1 MSKTKRTLS
10 LLLALVMVFLVACSP
25 SGGQGSSSGKKVEYQ
40 DELTIP
46 GNNALASTDYVVT
59 NKNPDHAFNANFI
72 DGLMENDRVGKL
84 VPALAESVDVNEAK
98 TEYTFHL
105 KKGIKWVTSNQEDY
119 EEVKA
124 QDFVTGLR
132 HAAEFKS
139 GVNELV
145 QGVIKGYTEY
155 LNSDF
160 SDAEWEKVGI
170 KAKDD
175 YTLVYTLEKPTPFF
189 LDFTTYNILLP
200 INQKFLEG
208 QGTGCKLGAP
218 NPKECKFGS
227 TAPDSI
233 LYNGAYVLESF
244 DAKSSIVM
252 IKNQQYWDVDNV
264 FIKKITEIYDNGEDP
279 YSIKTGF
286 ENKTYP
292 SMGLRAN
299 WKDYKEIKEQYKDYV
314 RESQP
319 NSSVFGVLM
328 NYNRQSFNLTQYA
341 QDEAK
346 RENTK
351 KALQNLNFRKAFQA
365 AFDRT
370 AYLAVNTAKDVAK
383 GTLRNVNN
391 FPEAATTKDG
401 KPYFDLVEKEYK
413 ELTGEEVVLDDAQD
427 PWLSKEKALKFL
439 EAAEKE
445 GIQFPVHLDYLVLE
459 TNDALVKQANSLKQS
474 VEANTD
480 GKVKVELVM
489 APESTI
495 YNVAFRNEDPKA
507 ADYDISTFSGWGP
520 DYNDPQTFAQTFS
533 TTEGSYM
540 VSIGLGTDPENK
552 ELKEKLGFTQYE
564 KLYQE
569 AKNEVDD
576 LEKRYE
582 LFAKAD
588 AWLIANKL
596 YLPGQMQTRGEIVSK
611 LEPLVGPYS
620 QVGLATNKYKGRKL
634 RTELVT
640 TEEYKQIREAWEKER
655 EKEFSK

>member
-1 MSKTKRTLS
+1 MSRTKRTLS

-25 SGGQGSSSGKKVEYQ
+25 NGSGSSTGKNVEYQ
-40 DELTIP
+40 DELTMA

-84 VPALAESVDVNEAK
+84 VPALAESVEESEDK
-98 TEYTFHL
+98 TEYTFKL
-105 KKGIKWVTSNQEDY
+105 KPGIKWVTSNQEEY
-119 EEVKA
+119 EDVKA

-170 KAKDD
+170 KALDD
-175 YTLVYTLEKPTPFF
+175 QTLVYTLEKPTPFF

-218 NPKECKFGS
+218 DPENCSFGS
-227 TAPDSI
+227 TTPDSI

-244 DAKSSIVM
+244 DSKSSIVI
-252 IKNQQYWDVDNV
+252 IKNEQYWDAENV

-286 ENKTYP
+286 ENGTYP

-299 WKDYKEIKEQYKDYV
+299 WKDYSEIKEQYKEYV

-319 NSSVFGVLM
+319 NASVFGVLM
-328 NYNRQSFNLTQYA
+328 NYNRQSFELTQYA

-351 KALQNLNFRKAFQA
+351 NAIQNLNFRKAFQA

-370 AYLAVNTAKDVAK
+370 AYLAVNTAESVAK

-401 KPYFDLVEKEYK
+401 KPYYDLVEKEYK
-413 ELTGEEVVLDDAQD
+413 ELTGEEIVLDDAQD
-427 PWLSKEKALKFL
+427 PWLNKDKALEFL
-439 EAAEKE
+439 AAAEKE
-445 GIQFPVHLDYLVLE
+445 GIEFPVHLDYLVLE
-459 TNDALVKQANSLKQS
+459 TNDALVKQANSMKQS

-480 GKVKVELVM
+480 GKIIVELVM
-489 APESTI
+489 APESTV
-495 YNVAFRNEDPKA
+495 YNVAFRNEDPA
-507 ADYDISTFSGWGP
+507 AIDYDISTFSGWGP

-540 VSIGLGTDPENK
+540 VNVGLGTDPENADI
-552 ELKEKLGFTQYE
+552 KEKVGFTQYE

-576 LEKRYE
+576 LDKRYE

-596 YLPGQMQTRGEIVSK
+596 YLPGQMQARGEIVSK
-611 LEPLVGPYS
+611 LEPLQGPYS

-634 RTELVT
+634 RTELIT
-640 TEEYKQIREAWEKER
+640 AEEYQEIRDAWEKER
-655 EKEFSK
+655 EKEFSE

>member
-1 MSKTKRTLS
+1 MSRTKRTLS

-25 SGGQGSSSGKKVEYQ
+25 SGSGSSTGKNVEYQ
-40 DELTIP
+40 DELTMA

-59 NKNPDHAFNANFI
+59 NKNPDHAYNANFV

-84 VPALAESVDVNEAK
+84 IPALAESVEESEDK
-98 TEYTFHL
+98 TEYTFKL
-105 KKGIKWVTSNQEDY
+105 KPGIKWVTSNQEEY
-119 EEVKA
+119 EDVKA

-170 KAKDD
+170 KAVDD
-175 YTLVYTLEKPTPFF
+175 QTLVYTLEKPTPYF

-218 NPKECKFGS
+218 DPENCSFGS
-227 TAPDSI
+227 TTPDSI

-244 DAKSSIVM
+244 DSKSSIVI
-252 IKNQQYWDVDNV
+252 IKNEQYWDAENV

-286 ENKTYP
+286 ENGTYP

-299 WKDYKEIKEQYKDYV
+299 WKDYSEIKEKYKEYV

-319 NSSVFGVLM
+319 NASVFGVLM
-328 NYNRQSFNLTQYA
+328 NYNRQSFELTQYA

-351 KALQNLNFRKAFQA
+351 NAIQNLNFRKAFQA

-370 AYLAVNTAKDVAK
+370 AYLAVNTAEEVAK

-401 KPYFDLVEKEYK
+401 KPYYDLVEKEYK
-413 ELTGEEVVLDDAQD
+413 ELTGEEIVLDDAQD
-427 PWLSKEKALKFL
+427 PWLNKDKALEFL
-439 EAAEKE
+439 AAAEKE
-445 GIQFPVHLDYLVLE
+445 GIELPVHLDYLVLE

-480 GKVKVELVM
+480 GKIIVELVM
-489 APESTI
+489 APESTV
-495 YNVAFRNEDPKA
+495 YNVAFRNEDPA
-507 ADYDISTFSGWGP
+507 AVDYDISTFSGWGP

-540 VSIGLGTDPENK
+540 VNIGLGTDPENADI
-552 ELKEKLGFTQYE
+552 KEKVGFTQYE

-576 LEKRYE
+576 LDKRYE

-596 YLPGQMQTRGEIVSK
+596 YLPGQMASRGEIVSK
-611 LEPLVGPYS
+611 LEPLQGPYS
-620 QVGLATNKYKGRKL
+620 QVGLATHKYKGRKL
-634 RTELVT
+634 RTELIT
-640 TEEYKQIREAWEKER
+640 AEEYQEIRDAWEKER
-655 EKEFSK
+655 EKEFSE

>member
-1 MSKTKRTLS
+1 MSRTKRTLS

-25 SGGQGSSSGKKVEYQ
+25 NGSGSSTGKNVEYQ
-40 DELTIP
+40 DELTMA

-84 VPALAESVDVNEAK
+84 VPALAESVEESEDK
-98 TEYTFHL
+98 TEYTFKL
-105 KKGIKWVTSNQEDY
+105 KPGIKWVTSNQEEY
-119 EEVKA
+119 EDVKA

-170 KAKDD
+170 KALDD
-175 YTLVYTLEKPTPFF
+175 QTLVYTLEKPTPFF

-218 NPKECKFGS
+218 DPENCSFGS
-227 TAPDSI
+227 TTPDSI

-244 DAKSSIVM
+244 DSKSSIVI
-252 IKNQQYWDVDNV
+252 IKNEQYWDAENV
-264 FIKKITEIYDNGEDP
+264 FIKKITEIYDNREDP

-286 ENKTYP
+286 ENGTYP

-299 WKDYKEIKEQYKDYV
+299 WKDYSEIKEQYKEYV

-319 NSSVFGVLM
+319 NASVFGVLM
-328 NYNRQSFNLTQYA
+328 NYNRQSFELTQYA

-351 KALQNLNFRKAFQA
+351 NAIQNLNFRKAFQA

-370 AYLAVNTAKDVAK
+370 AYLAVNTAESVAK

-401 KPYFDLVEKEYK
+401 KPYYDLVEKEYK
-413 ELTGEEVVLDDAQD
+413 ELTGEEIVLDDAQD
-427 PWLSKEKALKFL
+427 PWLNKDKALEFL
-439 EAAEKE
+439 AAAEKE
-445 GIQFPVHLDYLVLE
+445 GIEFPVHLDYLVLE
-459 TNDALVKQANSLKQS
+459 TNDALVKQANSMKQS

-480 GKVKVELVM
+480 GKIIVELVM
-489 APESTI
+489 APESTV
-495 YNVAFRNEDPKA
+495 YNVAFRNEDPA
-507 ADYDISTFSGWGP
+507 AVDYDISTFSGWGP

-540 VSIGLGTDPENK
+540 VNIGLGTDPENADI
-552 ELKEKLGFTQYE
+552 KEKVGFTQYE

-576 LEKRYE
+576 LDKRYE

-596 YLPGQMQTRGEIVSK
+596 YLPGQMSSRGEIVSK
-611 LEPLVGPYS
+611 LEPLQGPYS

-634 RTELVT
+634 RTELIT
-640 TEEYKQIREAWEKER
+640 AEEYQEIRDAWEKER
-655 EKEFSK
+655 EKEFSE

>member
-1 MSKTKRTLS
+1 MSRTKRTLS

-25 SGGQGSSSGKKVEYQ
+25 SGSGSSTGKNVEYQ
-40 DELTIP
+40 DELTMA
-46 GNNALASTDYVVT
+46 GNNALATTDYVVT
-59 NKNPDHAFNANFI
+59 NKNPDHAYNANFV

-84 VPALAESVDVNEAK
+84 IPALAESVEESEDK
-98 TEYTFHL
+98 TEYTFKL
-105 KKGIKWVTSNQEDY
+105 KPGIKWVTSNQEEY
-119 EEVKA
+119 EDVKA

-170 KAKDD
+170 KAVDD
-175 YTLVYTLEKPTPFF
+175 QTLVYTLEKPTPFF

-218 NPKECKFGS
+218 DPENCSFGS
-227 TAPDSI
+227 TTPDSI

-244 DAKSSIVM
+244 DSKSSIVI
-252 IKNQQYWDVDNV
+252 IKNEQYWDAENV

-286 ENKTYP
+286 ENGTYP

-299 WKDYKEIKEQYKDYV
+299 WKDYSEIKEKYKEYV

-319 NSSVFGVLM
+319 NASVFGVLM
-328 NYNRQSFNLTQYA
+328 NYNRQSFELTQYA

-351 KALQNLNFRKAFQA
+351 NAIQNLNFRKAFQA

-370 AYLAVNTAKDVAK
+370 AYLAVNTAEEVAK

-401 KPYFDLVEKEYK
+401 KPYYDLVEKEYK

-427 PWLSKEKALKFL
+427 PWLNKDKALEFL
-439 EAAEKE
+439 AAAEKE
-445 GIQFPVHLDYLVLE
+445 GIKFPVHLDYLVLE
-459 TNDALVKQANSLKQS
+459 TSDALVKQANSLKQS

-480 GKVKVELVM
+480 GKIIVELVM
-489 APESTI
+489 APESTV
-495 YNVAFRNEDPKA
+495 YNVAFYNEDPA
-507 ADYDISTFSGWGP
+507 AVDYDISTFSGWGP

-540 VSIGLGTDPENK
+540 INIGLGNDPENV
-552 ELKEKLGFTQYE
+552 ELKEKLGFAQYE

-569 AKNEVDD
+569 AKAEVDD
-576 LEKRYE
+576 LDKRYE

-588 AWLIANKL
+588 AWLIENKL
-596 YLPGQMQTRGEIVSK
+596 YLPGQMASRGEIVSK
-611 LEPLVGPYS
+611 LEPLQGPYS

-640 TEEYKQIREAWEKER
+640 AEEYVQIREAWEKER
-655 EKEFSK
+655 EKEFSE